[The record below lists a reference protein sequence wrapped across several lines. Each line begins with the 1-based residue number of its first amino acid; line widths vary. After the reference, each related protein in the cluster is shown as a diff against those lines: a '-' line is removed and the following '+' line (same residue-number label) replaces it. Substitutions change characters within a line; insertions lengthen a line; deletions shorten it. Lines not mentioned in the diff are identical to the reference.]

1 MNEYLQNEAATLR
14 FGERLAEL
22 ALTDELVTLR
32 GELGTGKTTL
42 VRGFLAALG
51 HSGSVR
57 SPTYTLVEPYD
68 LGGQRIYHLDFYRIA
83 DPRELT
89 YLGFD
94 DLVAEPAIKL
104 VEWPE
109 MAGDKMP
116 AAAVE
121 IVLTSEGEGRRV
133 VLRDLR

>member
-1 MNEYLQNEAATLR
+1 MNEYLEDEAATLR
-14 FGERLAEL
+14 FGASLKEL
-22 ALTDELVTLR
+22 GLTEELVTLR
-32 GELGTGKTTL
+32 GDLGSGKTTL

-51 HSGSVR
+51 HAGSVR

-68 LGGQRIYHLDFYRIA
+68 LRGQRIYHLDFYRIA

-116 AAAVE
+116 PAAVE
-121 IVLTSEGEGRRV
+121 IVLASEREGRRV

>member
-1 MNEYLQNEAATLR
+1 MNEYLQDEAATLR
-14 FGERLAEL
+14 FGARLKDL
-22 ALTDELVTLR
+22 ALTNELVTLR

-51 HSGSVR
+51 HSGTVR

-68 LGGQRIYHLDFYRIA
+68 LAGQRIYHLDFYRIA

-116 AAAVE
+116 AAAVQ

>member
-1 MNEYLQNEAATLR
+1 MSDFRPKPASATH
-14 FGERLAEL
+14 
-22 ALTDELVTLR
+22 T
-32 GELGTGKTTL
+32 GT
-42 VRGFLAALG
+42 
-51 HSGSVR
+51 VR

-68 LGGQRIYHLDFYRIA
+68 LGGRRIYHLDFYRIA

-94 DLVAEPAIKL
+94 DLVAESAIKL

-116 AAAVE
+116 PAAVE
-121 IVLTSEGEGRRV
+121 IVLTTEGEGRRV